1 MSPEQIEIIPFLK
14 SLWLRKYTFL
24 GAALSVLILCLIVL
38 IVIPPKYTGEAILVI
53 QKQKSLLSDIESL
66 VPGLE
71 PNTDILNTQA
81 AVLTSWK
88 LVENA
93 ATAMNLY
100 TDPEFAN
107 VTDYN
112 PIHYIGGYVRK
123 LQAWFNASTEPDQ
136 PSPTAG
142 MTDEERSRY
151 YTTYNVQ
158 SAITVTNTKDT
169 DLLVVDFVSQDPI
182 KAAKFAN
189 TLVSKYI
196 ESNMD
201 YRYDTIRRTIDWA
214 NQKIAELRN
223 KVEASEANIAT
234 YRLKAG
240 LLETKDGS
248 IATQQ
253 LSDINMAASN
263 ASADRSAK
271 EGRLREVRTIL
282 ARGGAEALAEV
293 LASPVIQQLT
303 LQESAINR
311 EIAQLAEELG
321 PRHPTMAI
329 KRAELKDIQGK
340 IKVEVNKVISQLQSE
355 VDLLRGREMALAQQL
370 KQVEQKVG
378 AANAA
383 MIQLNT
389 LQRSADADRMMLEA
403 FLKRAQETYSNL
415 DATDTENDVR
425 VISPAEPQAL
435 PSFPQMA
442 IALALAVLLA
452 GIAGV
457 ATVILAEQLSDVFTS
472 SEDLEKYTGLH
483 VQGLLPRVKN
493 NNDVLAELA
502 NNTSSLYSEQIRS
515 LSTGLLLLERERR
528 GTNVLLVMSSRPA
541 EGKSTLAACLARARA
556 LTGQKVILI
565 DADLRKPNMH
575 NLFGVAR
582 QPGLTELIGGS
593 ATLSQVRQK
602 DRHSNLH
609 LLPVGTVV
617 DNTAAGI
624 LHSKRLETVINEL
637 RELYDT
643 IIIDTPPLLA
653 VPDAYVL
660 STLSDIGIF
669 TVRWSKTRRPAVLQV
684 LKGLRR
690 ESAIRTVAV
699 LTMVDAKKYAGYG
712 YTDSGRFDNE
722 IQRYYL
728 RKAS

>member
-1 MSPEQIEIIPFLK
+1 MSPEQIQIVPFLK
-14 SLWLRKYTFL
+14 GLWFRKYTFL
-24 GAALSVLILCLIVL
+24 AAALSVLLLCLIVL
-38 IVIPPKYTGEAILVI
+38 IVIPPRYTGEAILVI
-53 QKQKSLLSDIESL
+53 QKQKSLLNDIESL

-71 PNTDILNTQA
+71 PNTDVLNTQA
-81 AVLTSWK
+81 QVLTSWK
-88 LVENA
+88 LVEDT

-100 TDPEFAN
+100 TDPEFADL
-107 VTDYN
+107 TDYN
-112 PIHYIGGYVRK
+112 PVHFIGGYVRK
-123 LQAWFNASTEPDQ
+123 LQAWFNATAEPDQ
-136 PSPTAG
+136 PAPTAG
-142 MTDEERSRY
+142 MTDEQRARY
-151 YTTYNVQ
+151 YTTQNVQ
-158 SAITVTNTKDT
+158 DALTVTNTKDT
-169 DLLVVDFVSQDPI
+169 DLLVIDFVSQDPV
-182 KAAKFAN
+182 KAAKFTN

-196 ESNMD
+196 ESNLE

-223 KVEASEANIAT
+223 KVEESEANIAS

-248 IATQQ
+248 IAAQQ
-253 LSDINMAASN
+253 LADINVAAVT
-263 ASADRSAK
+263 AAADRSAK

-282 ARGGAEALAEV
+282 SRGGAEALAEV

-303 LQESAINR
+303 LQEAAINR
-311 EIAQLAEELG
+311 EIAQLGEDLG

-340 IKVEVNKVISQLQSE
+340 IKIEVNKVISQLQSE
-355 VDLLRGREMALAQQL
+355 VDLLRGREVALAQQL
-370 KQVEQKVG
+370 KQMEQKLG

-383 MIQLNT
+383 MIQLNS
-389 LQRSADADRMMLEA
+389 LQRSADADRMMLET

-425 VISPAEPQAL
+425 VISPAEPQAQ
-435 PSFPQMA
+435 PTFPQMA
-442 IALALAVLLA
+442 VALAVAVLLA
-452 GIAGV
+452 GVAGV
-457 ATVILAEQLSDVFTS
+457 AAVLLAEQLSDVFSS

-502 NNTSSLYSEQIRS
+502 TNTSSLYSEQIRS
-515 LSTGLLLLERERR
+515 LSTSLLLLERERR
-528 GTNVLLVMSSRPA
+528 GSNVLLVMSSRPA

-556 LTGQKVILI
+556 LAGHKVLLI

-575 NLFGVAR
+575 TLFGISR

-593 ATLSQVRQK
+593 ATISQVRQK
-602 DRHSNLH
+602 DRLSNLH

-617 DNTAAGI
+617 DNDAAGI

-637 RELYDT
+637 REIYDT
-643 IIIDTPPLLA
+643 IIIDTSPLLA
-653 VPDAYVL
+653 VPDAHVL

-669 TVRWSKTRRPAVLQV
+669 AVRWSRTRRNAVLQV
-684 LKGLRR
+684 LKSLRR
-690 ESAIRTVAV
+690 ESDMRTVAV
-699 LTMVDAKKYAGYG
+699 LTMVNIKKYASYG
-712 YTDSGRFDNE
+712 YTDSGRFDHE